1 MLIKDVMEKTLLSK
15 KAIRYYEDR
24 GLFETERSGNGYK
37 DYSDENVER
46 LLAIR
51 KLRDLGF
58 SIEEIRDFLDSD
70 EKKSAVL
77 TRKMN
82 EAESKLSI
90 HSKEREIL
98 ESLLDGKPIGSFNSV
113 PVEVREEKPYM
124 YIRNVNKVFGVLNL
138 IVFLAI
144 LFYILFIKE
153 PAQSPESGTLFVIG
167 LIPVMLIGRY
177 EEKRAKLKR
186 QGVTVLERKP
196 IEIFLRALAYLSF
209 YVTGIIMSSEFLYA
223 MQRYISEKAYLNLA
237 IASLALLIFL
247 VLGVFAVITGF
258 FEDTDDIMNYFARR
272 RRSSDK
278 M

>member
-1 MLIKDVMEKTLLSK
+1 
-15 KAIRYYEDR
+15 
-24 GLFETERSGNGYK
+24 
-37 DYSDENVER
+37 
-46 LLAIR
+46 
-51 KLRDLGF
+51 
-58 SIEEIRDFLDSD
+58 
-70 EKKSAVL
+70 
-77 TRKMN
+77 
-82 EAESKLSI
+82 
-90 HSKEREIL
+90 
-98 ESLLDGKPIGSFNSV
+98 
-113 PVEVREEKPYM
+113 M